1 MDEVKDEMSRWEL
14 LRAAA
19 DILDEEAGDG
29 WAFSAWWCRDVA
41 DGIEAKHRASAR
53 EAVIDNVAAHLAAAS
68 NLHRTVGEWRHEATA
83 LADAG
88 LLVTEVPA

>member
-19 DILDEEAGDG
+19 DILREEGYVSMGERIRAVIVVE
-29 WAFSAWWCRDVA
+29 ACR
-41 DGIEAKHRASAR
+41 EAERRASAR